1 MGTVHHLICVCSSR
15 ANIDKLW
22 IVSVGVLEST
32 QQLISVGEELRAD
45 TPTELRASLP
55 VGKESSGAS
64 RDTKKSW
71 HFHFLFPSKKQRTK
85 LAISDCEK
93 DLIR

>member
-1 MGTVHHLICVCSSR
+1 MIGTVHHLICVGSYR

-32 QQLISVGEELRAD
+32 QQRISVGEELRAD
-45 TPTELRASLP
+45 TLTELRASLP

-64 RDTKKSW
+64 
-71 HFHFLFPSKKQRTK
+71 
-85 LAISDCEK
+85 
-93 DLIR
+93 